1 MTHFTCLFSIHQL
14 NKKKDKKRKRADDP
28 SKKGTIKEQSASKR
42 EASHRDTK
50 KKIPSQKSN
59 ASSIPSVAQEARSAV
74 QSAVESN
81 PVLSNLFGSKKNASE
96 KERRDA
102 LFTRNC

>member
-1 MTHFTCLFSIHQL
+1 MIILKL
-14 NKKKDKKRKRADDP
+14 NKKKEKKRKRADDP
-28 SKKGTIKEQSASKR
+28 SKEATSKEQTA
-42 EASHRDTK
+42 
-50 KKIPSQKSN
+50 PSNKSN
-59 ASSIPSVAQEARSAV
+59 NLHHVQKQKQIQQSKTASSIPTAAQEARSVV

-81 PVLSNLFGSKKNASE
+81 PVLSNLFGTKKKSSE